1 MGDGWL
7 AEVKNISHTNAREDY
22 EYSRTMHRKPNGER
36 GISMSRGDA
45 ATKVASPLLIEIV
58 FSHAKVIVREAS

>member
-7 AEVKNISHTNAREDY
+7 AEVKNISHTNAQEDY
-22 EYSRTMHRKPNGER
+22 DYSRTMHGKPKGER

-45 ATKVASPLLIEIV
+45 ATKVASPLSSRLP
-58 FSHAKVIVREAS
+58 FPTLR

>member
-7 AEVKNISHTNAREDY
+7 AEVKNISHTNAQEDY
-22 EYSRTMHRKPNGER
+22 DYSRTMHGKLKGER

-45 ATKVASPLLIEIV
+45 ATKVDSPLLIEIA
-58 FSHAKVIVREAS
+58 FSHAKVIIREAS